1 MATVTIATA
10 KEQLNE
16 LISMAERGEDID
28 IVRDGKPV
36 AKLIA
41 ARQASAPVDIDWLEQ
56 FARSMPATEVGALS
70 KSRNDERY

>member
-16 LISMAERGEDID
+16 LISMAEQGEDID

-56 FARSMPATEVGALS
+56 FTRSMPATEVGALS